1 MNKSSQRPEY
11 NDNQISGPKRSR
23 ITLWVILS
31 LLSIMIIA
39 AGSFALYVWSSLQPT
54 KAGDAVKVEIPKGT
68 SANEVADLLEQNGII
83 KNSFIFKY
91 YLKLND
97 QGARFQAGLYE
108 LNPGMEHDAI
118 IAKLNAGDTVAVETI
133 RFTIPEGFTVLQI
146 ADKLAAEKLID
157 RDKFIKLAA
166 TNTAYGDA
174 EAVRSIPENDKLHQ
188 KLEGYL
194 FPETYELKKGST
206 EEDIIRRMLSELDR
220 KLEVLPEGWMDVLE
234 EKKMTLH
241 ELLTIASLVEREVVI
256 DEERAL
262 VAGVIYNRIEDGM
275 MLQIDAT
282 VQYSL
287 DKPKERLY
295 EKDLQID
302 SPYNTYKVEGLPP
315 GPIASPSMA
324 SITAALYP
332 EESDYL
338 FYVTKKDGSQSHLF
352 AKTYQEHLKN
362 IEKSNQAAG

>member
-1 MNKSSQRPEY
+1 
-11 NDNQISGPKRSR
+11 
-23 ITLWVILS
+23 
-31 LLSIMIIA
+31 
-39 AGSFALYVWSSLQPT
+39 
-54 KAGDAVKVEIPKGT
+54 
-68 SANEVADLLEQNGII
+68 
-83 KNSFIFKY
+83 
-91 YLKLND
+91 
-97 QGARFQAGLYE
+97 
-108 LNPGMEHDAI
+108 
-118 IAKLNAGDTVAVETI
+118 
-133 RFTIPEGFTVLQI
+133 
-146 ADKLAAEKLID
+146 
-157 RDKFIKLAA
+157 
-166 TNTAYGDA
+166 
-174 EAVRSIPENDKLHQ
+174 
-188 KLEGYL
+188 
-194 FPETYELKKGST
+194 
-206 EEDIIRRMLSELDR
+206 
-220 KLEVLPEGWMDVLE
+220 VLE

-295 EKDLQID
+295 EKDLLID

-315 GPIASPSMA
+315 GPIASPSIA

-352 AKTYQEHLKN
+352 AKTYEEHLKN
-362 IEKSNQAAG
+362 IEKSKQAAG